1 MDWQVRRCGPS
12 SKTGL
17 EPSGLVQE
25 SDGLALL
32 DSRGWQVL
40 TTRDG
45 LSNPEVK
52 AMLQDN
58 EGNLW
63 IGTRDGLTRINIQGL
78 VYLYSE
84 Q

>member
-1 MDWQVRRCGPS
+1 MLTSADGLAGEKVRSIFQDRVGTIWFGS
-12 SKTGL
+12 
-17 EPSGLVQE
+17 EY
-25 SDGLALL
+25 DGLALL

-58 EGNLW
+58 EATYGS
-63 IGTRDGLTRINIQGL
+63 GHAMD
-78 VYLYSE
+78 
-84 Q
+84 